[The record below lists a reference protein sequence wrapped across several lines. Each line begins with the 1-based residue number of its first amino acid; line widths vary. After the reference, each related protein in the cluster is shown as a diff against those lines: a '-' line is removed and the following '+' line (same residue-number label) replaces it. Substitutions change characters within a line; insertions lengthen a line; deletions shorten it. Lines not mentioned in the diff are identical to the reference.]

1 VIGWAAKEEVSDV
14 SLSMKIRTVETALK
28 DAGTDNALNGV
39 VDVLK
44 EIARA
49 LDGLEKRTKKIEDKL
64 AARER
69 KESDARVAP
78 NARRITTVQ
87 R

>member
-1 VIGWAAKEEVSDV
+1 M
-14 SLSMKIRTVETALK
+14 SLSTKIRTVETALK
-28 DAGTDNALNGV
+28 DAGTDNAVHAV
-39 VDVLK
+39 VDVLR
-44 EIARA
+44 EIAGA

-78 NARRITTVQ
+78 NARRTTTVIK
-87 R
+87 RL